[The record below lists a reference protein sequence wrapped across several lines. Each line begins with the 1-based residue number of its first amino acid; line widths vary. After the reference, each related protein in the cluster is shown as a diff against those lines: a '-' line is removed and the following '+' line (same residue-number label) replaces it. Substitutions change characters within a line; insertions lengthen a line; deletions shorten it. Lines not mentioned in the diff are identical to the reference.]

1 MEGGGEVMEKDRL
14 YYFKLGAEAMQAEIA
29 VRLSMKGLIKESIA
43 VLNMPL
49 PNFQVP
55 ETVEVK

>member
-1 MEGGGEVMEKDRL
+1 MMEKDRL